1 MKKSYLLLALV
12 SILIFTGGFFSGM
25 LYSSNSTDQAKKNT
39 QMAPKSAK
47 KLKQKQI
54 PKIEQKSS
62 KVLIGYVQDF
72 RDPNTINY
80 SKLTH
85 TIFSFAHPTKDGS
98 LLMNGDSALS
108 NLRTMV
114 QQAHKRDTKVMLA
127 VGGWYHIKGGESY
140 EYFRAAI
147 SNPASRTKLINEL
160 VGITE
165 RENLDG
171 IDIDFEHPRS
181 KEDAKNLATFMK
193 MLSDNLHPKNK
204 ELSIAVYSKI
214 HSVTG
219 TEIASVIYEPTMFN
233 YVDHVNIMAYD
244 GQWDGEY
251 DAANL
256 SPYPFVENIVSYWTT
271 LFDKHGINKEKL
283 VLGVPFY
290 AQPEDVSIK
299 QVSYEA
305 IINSNPTNAKRDTVN
320 MNGTTYHYNGV
331 ETIQKKTNLA
341 LDNGFGGMML
351 WELGHDAK
359 GSHSLTNVISQ
370 VLDKENAEQKQ
381 VTIYSK
387 DEESK

>member
-1 MKKSYLLLALV
+1 
-12 SILIFTGGFFSGM
+12 M
-25 LYSSNSTDQAKKNT
+25 LYSSNSTEKAKQNT

-47 KLKQKQI
+47 QLQQKRM
-54 PKIEQKSS
+54 PKMEQKNSN
-62 KVLIGYVQDF
+62 VLIGYVQDF

-85 TIFSFAHPTKDGS
+85 IIFSFAHPAKDGS
-98 LLMNGDSALS
+98 LLMNGDSALA
-108 NLRTMV
+108 NLRAMV
-114 QQAHKRDTKVMLA
+114 QEAHKRDTKVMLA
-127 VGGWYHIKGGESY
+127 VGGWYHINGGESY
-140 EYFRAAI
+140 DYFKAAI
-147 SNPASRTKLINEL
+147 SNPTTRTKLINEL

-181 KEDAKNLATFMK
+181 KEDAKNLASFTK
-193 MLSDNLHPKNK
+193 TLSDNLHSKNK

-219 TEIASVIYEPTMFN
+219 TEIASVFYEPTMFN

-251 DAANL
+251 NAANL
-256 SPYPFVENIVSYWTT
+256 SPYPFVEKIVSYWST
-271 LFDKHGINKEKL
+271 LFDKHGIKKEKL

-299 QVSYEA
+299 QVSYAA
-305 IINSNPTNAKRDTVN
+305 IINSNPKNAKRDTV
-320 MNGTTYHYNGV
+320 MLNGTTYHYNGV
-331 ETIQKKTNLA
+331 TTIQKKTNLA

-351 WELGHDAK
+351 WELGHDAE
-359 GSHSLTNVISQ
+359 GQHSLTSVISQ
-370 VLDKENAEQKQ
+370 LLDKGNAEQKQ
-381 VTIYSK
+381 VTINSK
-387 DEESK
+387 D

>member
-25 LYSSNSTDQAKKNT
+25 LYSSKSTDQAKKTT
-39 QMAPKSAK
+39 QMAPNSAK
-47 KLKQKQI
+47 KLHQKQI
-54 PKIEQKSS
+54 PKIKQKNSN
-62 KVLIGYVQDF
+62 VLIGYVQDF

-85 TIFSFAHPTKDGS
+85 IIFSFAHPAKDGS
-98 LLMNGDSALS
+98 LLMNGDSAMS
-108 NLRTMV
+108 NLRAMV
-114 QQAHKRDTKVMLA
+114 QEAHKRDTNVMLA
-127 VGGWYHIKGGESY
+127 VGGWYHINGGESY
-140 EYFRAAI
+140 EYFKAAI
-147 SNPASRTKLINEL
+147 SNPTSRTKLINEL
-160 VGITE
+160 VGFTE

-181 KEDAKNLATFMK
+181 KEDAKNLDTFMK
-193 MLSDNLHPKNK
+193 TLSDNLHSKNK

-251 DAANL
+251 NAANL
-256 SPYPFVENIVSYWTT
+256 SPYPFVENIVSYWST
-271 LFDKHGINKEKL
+271 LFAKHGIKKEKL

-299 QVSYEA
+299 QVSYAA
-305 IINSNPTNAKRDTVN
+305 IINSNPENAKRDTVK

-331 ETIQKKTNLA
+331 TTIQKKTNLA

-351 WELGHDAK
+351 WELGHDAE

-370 VLDKENAEQKQ
+370 VFDKENAEQKQ
-381 VTIYSK
+381 VTINSN
-387 DEESK
+387 DD